1 MAQSWQRRGLAPL
14 AELEEP
20 EDRAADLNTVEI
32 PDFVWATDRTA
43 RYTAELL
50 ELFGSGSDTWLN
62 LE

>member
-1 MAQSWQRRGLAPL
+1 LAPL